1 MKMPIKLIAL
11 AALVAALPFFGN
23 AAWAAEVRQPETA
36 AVALNGVVAPA
47 PAAVA
52 ANWSVKPETIVVAG
66 RRGRYLGPAIIGGVV
81 AGALI
86 AGAARAH
93 EREYYYGRRSHY
105 RYRNRCDRWLWR
117 CEDGSRRSCRKF
129 YRYCD

>member
-1 MKMPIKLIAL
+1 MKMLMKLIAL
-11 AALVAALPFFGN
+11 TVFVAAMPFFGPT
-23 AAWAAEVRQPETA
+23 AWAAEARLPKTA
-36 AVALNGVVAPA
+36 SVTLNGPLARAPA
-47 PAAVA
+47 GIVEAT
-52 ANWSVKPETIVVAG
+52 SVKPQSIVVAG
-66 RRGRYLGPAIIGGVV
+66 RRGRYLGPAIVGGIV

-93 EREYYYGRRSHY
+93 EREYYYSRRY
-105 RYRNRCDRWLWR
+105 RYRCERWLWR